1 MNTVGLPGE
10 QLDMEKMPGH
20 WALARL
26 GKRVLRPG
34 GLAMTRRLL
43 SSLAIAS
50 SDHVIEF
57 APGLGVTAR
66 MTLKADPASYTAV
79 ERDKQAAALVER
91 SLSWPAGRCVVGNAA
106 ETGLGDGT
114 ATVVYGE
121 AMLTMQTLDQKR
133 RIVDEASRLLASGGR
148 YGIHEICLVPNDLEP
163 GVIQQ
168 IEEDLGRAIRAGVRP
183 LFLREWR
190 ELFESAGLRVDK
202 EATSGFE
209 LLEPRRV
216 IADEGL
222 CGAMRIAFNILRD
235 PAARR
240 RVLTMRRV
248 IRRYADHMRA
258 IMLIGV
264 KQ

>member
-57 APGLGVTAR
+57 APGLGVTAQ
-66 MTLKADPASYTAV
+66 MTLKANPASYTAV

-91 SLSWPAGRCVVGNAA
+91 SLSGSAGRCVVGSAA

-133 RIVDEASRLLASGGR
+133 RIVGEASRLLVSGGR
-148 YGIHEICLVPNDLEP
+148 TVSMKSS
-163 GVIQQ
+163 
-168 IEEDLGRAIRAGVRP
+168 
-183 LFLREWR
+183 LFR
-190 ELFESAGLRVDK
+190 
-202 EATSGFE
+202 T
-209 LLEPRRV
+209 
-216 IADEGL
+216 
-222 CGAMRIAFNILRD
+222 
-235 PAARR
+235 
-240 RVLTMRRV
+240 T
-248 IRRYADHMRA
+248 
-258 IMLIGV
+258 
-264 KQ
+264 